1 MSDIVPAAGTALV
14 VTFPDPDLADLRR
27 AKQLL
32 ESPSLT
38 AQISNLIGS
47 PLEMGFKLLPK
58 DWNARI
64 GGATEAA
71 LLRALQIAVSSL
83 GKPQA
88 GGPAHDRLH
97 KGLTAV
103 SGAAGGVFGLWSL
116 PVELPVSTT
125 LMLRSIADIAS
136 SEGQDLSLVE
146 TRLACLEVFAL
157 GGKRSSDNAAESGYW
172 IVRASLAQTMSEAI
186 AYVAARRELAD
197 KAAPPLVR
205 LIAAIAAR
213 FGVQVSAEVAAK
225 ALPVVS
231 AVSGAGVNVLFMNHF
246 QNVARGHFI
255 LRRLE
260 QKYGTGAVRRQYE
273 ALRY

>member
-1 MSDIVPAAGTALV
+1 MSDIVPAAGTALA
-14 VTFPDPDLADLRR
+14 VTFPEAELQDLRR

-64 GGATEAA
+64 SGTTQAA
-71 LLRALQIAVSSL
+71 LLRALHIAVNSL
-83 GKPQA
+83 GREPA
-88 GGPAHDRLH
+88 GAAARNRLH

-103 SGAAGGVFGLWSL
+103 SGAVGGAFGLWSL
-116 PVELPVSTT
+116 PVELPVSTA
-125 LMLRSIADIAS
+125 LMLRSIADIAR
-136 SEGQDLSLVE
+136 SEGQDLSLLE

-157 GGKRSSDNAAESGYW
+157 GGKRASDNAAESGYW

-186 AYVAARRELAD
+186 AYIGAKRGLAETG
-197 KAAPPLVR
+197 APPLVR

-213 FGVQVSAEVAAK
+213 FGAEVTAEVAAK

-231 AVSGAGVNVLFMNHF
+231 ALSGAGVNVLFMNHF
-246 QNVARGHFI
+246 QSVARGHFI
-255 LRRLE
+255 VRRLE
-260 QKYGTGAVRRQYE
+260 QKYGSDTVRRVYD

>member
-1 MSDIVPAAGTALV
+1 MSNIVPAAGTALA

-58 DWNARI
+58 DWNTRI
-64 GGATEAA
+64 GAATQAA
-71 LLRALQIAVSSL
+71 LLRALHIAVSSL

-97 KGLTAV
+97 KGLTAAL
-103 SGAAGGVFGLWSL
+103 GAIGGVFGLWSL

-125 LMLRSIADIAS
+125 LMLRSIADIAG
-136 SEGQDLSLVE
+136 SEGQDLSLLE

-172 IVRASLAQTMSEAI
+172 IARASLAQTMSEAI
-186 AYVAARRELAD
+186 AYVAAKRELAD
-197 KAAPPLVR
+197 KTAPPLVR

-231 AVSGAGVNVLFMNHF
+231 AATGAGVNVLFMNHF
-246 QNVARGHFI
+246 QSVSRGHFI

-260 QKYGTGAVRRQYE
+260 QKYGTDVVRRQYE
-273 ALRY
+273 TLRY